1 MDGLNLLYQTPT
13 LVNKDDPS
21 YTRKTVSRTRAQR
34 MCDMDELTVM
44 GLLKGV
50 LRWVDI
56 YFKSCFWLLLACFGK
71 MLECR
76 YPLTLRL

>member
-44 GLLKGV
+44 GLLKSI

-56 YFKSCFWLLLACFGK
+56 FPRELLFIASCEVKHGRGCSDF
-71 MLECR
+71 
-76 YPLTLRL
+76 